1 MLFTGRVP
9 LFREGTLFGKG
20 ELLWIQDGRENMK
33 AEIICADQK
42 LLLGE
47 KVNRAGA
54 YIAGRCISLGL
65 TLMGQSIPGEDR
77 RRLGAC
83 LRQAFRRS
91 DVLFLLADSGEAQ
104 KELLRESAGKV
115 LKKEIAPETE
125 VLEEKGKLLFF
136 FSGSEKKICQLFETQ
151 ALPCLEKNRQ
161 GVLCTHILKIC
172 GTQEGQAAKAL
183 GTIRKR
189 KNPEILLSET
199 PGETEVCLRAR
210 GEDESQ
216 ARKLLEPAERK
227 LWETFGSHIYGKD
240 KNASL
245 EAAVVELLKEKG
257 LTVTTV
263 ESCTAGALAARIVNV
278 SGASQVLK
286 QGFVTYSNKAKRQL
300 VKVKKSTLKEHGAVS
315 RKCAKEMAQ
324 GGARAAGADAALSVT
339 GLAGPEGG
347 TPQTPVGTVFI
358 GCCLKGKT
366 EVLECHFQG
375 DRTQIRAQAVSMALT
390 LLRDCLLKE
399 ETVQKETL

>member
-1 MLFTGRVP
+1 
-9 LFREGTLFGKG
+9 
-20 ELLWIQDGRENMK
+20 MK
-33 AEIICADQK
+33 AEIICADQG

-47 KVNRAGA
+47 KVNKAGA
-54 YIAGRCISLGL
+54 YIAGRCTALGH

-83 LRQAFRRS
+83 LRQACRRS
-91 DVLFLLADSGEAQ
+91 DALFILSGPGEAQ
-104 KELLRESAGKV
+104 RGLLREAARKV
-115 LKKEIAPETE
+115 LNKEIAPETE
-125 VLEEKGKLLFF
+125 MLEENGKLLFF
-136 FSGSEKKICQLFETQ
+136 LSGNEKKICRLFEAQ
-151 ALPCLEKNRQ
+151 AVPCLEKTRP
-161 GVLCTHILKIC
+161 GVLCTRILKIC

-183 GTIRKR
+183 GTLLKR

-199 PGETEVCLRAR
+199 PGETTVCLRAR
-210 GEDESQ
+210 GEDEIQ

-227 LWETFGSHIYGKD
+227 LWETFGHHIYGED
-240 KNASL
+240 EHASL
-245 EAAVVELLKEKG
+245 EAAVVELLKKKC

-263 ESCTAGALAARIVNV
+263 ESCTAGALAARIVDV

-324 GGARAAGADAALSVT
+324 GGALAAGADAALSVT
-339 GLAGPEGG
+339 GLAGPDGG

-358 GCCLKGKT
+358 GCCLKGRT

-375 DRTQIRAQAVSMALT
+375 DRTQIRVQAVAMALT

-399 ETVQKETL
+399 ETV